1 MQVQTQMTS
10 AAFAEFVRL
19 PQNADKRLQLVDGE
33 IFMAARPVPDHQRF
47 LHDVADLIES
57 LMPGGDV
64 IEDINLHLAEGQDY
78 EPDVIWIA
86 PGSAC
91 QETPTGFDG
100 APELV
105 VEVLSSST
113 AHLDKG
119 RKFDAYERHGVAE
132 YWLADLA
139 HLLVEVYQRD
149 GEHFRRL
156 GAFGPADTFESKALG
171 RPVPLAAAFQRV
183 RRAES

>member
-1 MQVQTQMTS
+1 MQTTATMTS
-10 AAFAEFVRL
+10 AQFAEFARL
-19 PQNADKRLQLVDGE
+19 PQNADKRLQLIDGE
-33 IFMAARPVPDHQRF
+33 VFMAARPVPDHQRF
-47 LHDVADLIES
+47 GHDIANLIES

-64 IEDINLHLAEGQDY
+64 VEDINLHLAEGQDY
-78 EPDVIWIA
+78 EADVIWIA

-100 APELV
+100 APERV

-119 RKFDAYERHGVAE
+119 RKLDAYERHGVIE

-139 HLLVEVYQRD
+139 QMLIEVYRRE
-149 GEHFRRL
+149 GERFLRL

-171 RPVPLAAAFQRV
+171 KPVPLAAAFQRV
-183 RRAES
+183 KRAE

>member
-10 AAFAEFVRL
+10 AEFTEFARL
-19 PQNADKRLQLVDGE
+19 PQNADKRLQLIDGE
-33 IFMAARPVPDHQRF
+33 IFMAARPIPDHQRF
-47 LHDVADLIES
+47 VHDTADLIES
-57 LMPGGDV
+57 LMPGGEV
-64 IEDINLHLAEGQDY
+64 VEDINLHLAEGQNY
-78 EPDVIWIA
+78 EPDAIWIA

-91 QETPTGFDG
+91 QETPTGFNG

-119 RKFDAYERHGVAE
+119 RKFDAYERHGVVE
-132 YWLADLA
+132 YWLADLTQM
-139 HLLVEVYQRD
+139 LVEVYQRE
-149 GEHFRRL
+149 GQRFLRL

-171 RPVPLAAAFQRV
+171 KPVPLASAFQRV
-183 RRAES
+183 KRAE

>member
-1 MQVQTQMTS
+1 MQTTATMTS
-10 AAFAEFVRL
+10 AQFAEYTQL
-19 PQNADKRLQLVDGE
+19 PHNAGKRLQLIDGE

-47 LHDVADLIES
+47 GHDIADLIES

-64 IEDINLHLAEGQDY
+64 VEDINLHLAEGQDY

-91 QETPTGFDG
+91 QETPTGFNG

-105 VEVLSSST
+105 VEVLSNST

-119 RKFDAYERHGVAE
+119 RKFAAYERHGVVE
-132 YWLADLA
+132 YWLADLTQM
-139 HLLVEVYQRD
+139 LIEVYQRE
-149 GEHFRRL
+149 GERFLRL
-156 GAFGPADTFESKALG
+156 GAFGPNDTFESKALG
-171 RPVPLAAAFQRV
+171 QPVPLAAAFQRV
-183 RRAES
+183 KRSE